1 MSRNTS
7 RESSSQPGLT
17 AVVISSVLV
26 DNDRAALVS
35 ALEHLH
41 TYWERY
47 FNKGSFRIAP
57 EGESLSAELRILI
70 GTGET
75 LPEIAN
81 LENEERIAKLSLEPE
96 SFALDI
102 TKVDGQQLAVL
113 RSVDRLGLQYAVYGF
128 AEYFLGMRFVH
139 PHFDV
144 GPEEPP
150 APTELQIVEKPSM
163 SLRVLYE
170 TSHVNGGWLRGTR
183 RQKAHFSDIGAWRLE
198 DWAGNHERM
207 HLYVDWAVKNRANV
221 IMYDDTFLDENLKT
235 VSDAIW
241 DYMDL
246 LGLKTILDVNPGH
259 CLHDFP
265 GISDNDFCQ
274 PTESIGKQYP
284 SPLCI
289 EKPGF
294 WKVVEK
300 KLDIAEAHAH
310 RLAGLVCF
318 WDEGALGWGAL
329 EGAGDGSYSTL
340 SGILLD
346 NVTTRFVEPIL
357 FHGGCVT
364 CGDQPN
370 TRKWSKLLD
379 HLNGPKGTVARGL
392 PAVGM
397 GRAHCGIA
405 DPDDALIAREVIP
418 HLPSG
423 SLNYVTAESNSQGA
437 DRIEAWPQL
446 IDEANAADGGDRRVF
461 MRRELTYGCEGDFP
475 LVHPTSLDR
484 TDDDFRIFTQYAST
498 STCLGGVYTFHSM
511 GWLLAWYSLRKQWQP
526 SGAWTDRLTSELTGS
541 MGEDAIHLAVSIFE
555 AMRDIQLYEGLE
567 EGEYVTYYSR
577 WGLDLHKLAPETLKG
592 ESPFALSPEEGFCP
606 FIRIVAEG
614 AEDKQKLYTSGNC
627 SPAEKRLQGLRTKLG
642 RVESEVKNMETM
654 LFTRRDR
661 SFWDE
666 HLIQPLRWT
675 AAFLKS
681 RVALALTYCSYTK
694 VREWVAQGKDASG
707 LVSEGEALTR
717 EALEAQ
723 NLYVCLRPGF
733 SMVDYPKEV
742 NPEVI
747 RHLIDEWRN
756 LITHPEQCL
765 DLPLL
770 NFLDR
775 AERHV
780 ENRKA

>member
-57 EGESLSAELRILI
+57 EGDSLSADLRILI
-70 GTGET
+70 GAGET

-113 RSVDRLGLQYAVYGF
+113 RCADRLGLQYAVYGF

-207 HLYVDWAVKNRANV
+207 RLYVDWAVKNRANV
-221 IMYDDTFLDENLKT
+221 IMYDDTFLDENLKM
-235 VSDAIW
+235 VSAAIW
-241 DYMDL
+241 EYMDR

-259 CLHDFP
+259 CRRDFP
-265 GISDNDFCQ
+265 GISDEDYCQ

-300 KLDIAEAHAH
+300 KLEIAEEHAH

-318 WDEGALGWGAL
+318 WDEGAIGWGAL

-364 CGDQPN
+364 CGDKPN
-370 TRKWSKLLD
+370 TRKWSQVLD
-379 HLNGPKGTVARGL
+379 HLNGPMGTVARGL

-475 LVHPTSLDR
+475 LAHPTSLDR
-484 TDDDFRIFTQYAST
+484 TDDDFRVFTKYAST
-498 STCLGGVYTFHSM
+498 ATCLGGVYTFHSL

-526 SGAWTDRLTSELTGS
+526 SGAWKDRLASELTGS
-541 MGEDAIHLAVSIFE
+541 MGEDAIHLTVSVLE
-555 AMRDIQLYEGLE
+555 TMRDIQLYDGLE
-567 EGEYVTYYSR
+567 VGEYVTYYSC
-577 WGLDLHKLAPETLKG
+577 WGLDLHKLAPETLTG
-592 ESPFALSPEEGFCP
+592 ESPFAYSPDEGFCP
-606 FIRIVAEG
+606 FIRIVTEK
-614 AEDKQKLYTSGNC
+614 AEDKQDLYTSSNC
-627 SPAEKRLQGLRTKLG
+627 TPAEERLRGLRAKLAQ
-642 RVESEVKNMETM
+642 VENDVEHLETM
-654 LFTRRDR
+654 LFARRDR
-661 SFWDE
+661 SFWEE
-666 HLIQPLRWT
+666 HLIRPLRWT

-681 RVALALTYCSYTK
+681 HAALALTYCCYAK
-694 VREWVAQGKDASG
+694 VREQLAQGKDTSG
-707 LVSEGEALTR
+707 LVSEGEDLSR

-723 NLYVCLRPGF
+723 DLYICLRPGF

-765 DLPLL
+765 DVPLL
-770 NFLDR
+770 TFLDR
-775 AERHV
+775 AE
-780 ENRKA
+780 KQA